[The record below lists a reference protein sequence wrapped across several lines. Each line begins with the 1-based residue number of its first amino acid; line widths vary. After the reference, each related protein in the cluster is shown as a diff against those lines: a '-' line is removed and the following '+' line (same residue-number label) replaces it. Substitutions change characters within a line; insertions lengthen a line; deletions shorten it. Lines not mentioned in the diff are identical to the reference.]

1 MQNPRTRL
9 VTSSDERSVLDA
21 LAASLS
27 RDPQLTFASGPLLA
41 LADRVLTVEGEVA
54 DVRTKKLTLE
64 RLAASRAVGLIDD
77 RLRVVPAE
85 RMGDAAIRDHLVPMI
100 LGDSSFDECAIDV
113 LEDGRIERLREARAI
128 GQPKGNMR
136 IAVSGGVVTLDGTVP
151 SRNHARLASALA
163 WWVPGTRDVK
173 DFLGARVPEEFD
185 ELDLVEGIRIV
196 LEKDPLVDA
205 GQIRVSAHDTSITLD
220 GTVSCALER
229 SAAERDAWFVPDVGE
244 VVNRLQLLH

>member
-1 MQNPRTRL
+1 
-9 VTSSDERSVLDA
+9 
-21 LAASLS
+21 
-27 RDPQLTFASGPLLA
+27 
-41 LADRVLTVEGEVA
+41 
-54 DVRTKKLTLE
+54 
-64 RLAASRAVGLIDD
+64 
-77 RLRVVPAE
+77 
-85 RMGDAAIRDHLVPMI
+85 MI